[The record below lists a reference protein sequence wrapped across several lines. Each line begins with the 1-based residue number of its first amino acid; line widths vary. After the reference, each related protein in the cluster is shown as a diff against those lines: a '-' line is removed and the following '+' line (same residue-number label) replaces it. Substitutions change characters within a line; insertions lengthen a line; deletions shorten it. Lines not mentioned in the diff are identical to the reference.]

1 MGKKDIMKKQCYW
14 KLNLYLNLYFLTTIS
29 LINYKSKYILILNL
43 NSLIKSKIHFQLH
56 SNLSHITFKV
66 FLFIFINPY
75 YKFNNFLFYKI
86 I

>member
-1 MGKKDIMKKQCYW
+1 MKKQCYW

-43 NSLIKSKIHFQLH
+43 NSLIKSKIHSQLH

-75 YKFNNFLFYKI
+75 Y
-86 I
+86 